1 MKTLVLQLDRTEDA
15 GSIRDK
21 VAWGKASRVLL
32 VWPVNFTMLDRKFDL
47 VTVKRICTA
56 QGSRLG
62 IICDI
67 PEIITEA
74 EELQI
79 PVFETV
85 DRAMRKAWDRRKRRN
100 TRGPSA
106 LHEAGGMNIEK
117 LRIEKYSYPEF
128 WNINQNSKLPVFLL
142 AIMAVFA
149 IMIFLFP
156 SAKIIIFPQGR
167 SSEMQIDFRVLE
179 GDGSDSTP
187 GVIAGTKKTL
197 KVDGETI
204 VPTSGSLLV
213 PDLKASGVVTM
224 TNLTPSSVS
233 IPAGTIIQKPSNPP
247 VRYQILEIITI
258 PAKETTIGIGIE
270 AIEPGEK
277 GNSDRNAITRLD
289 GPLGLF
295 VEVSNPDP
303 VIGGSGKTYQAVS
316 KDDIL
321 HAAEKNQKIL
331 KTQAE
336 AEFTKILS
344 DQEIILPSSIHI
356 VKVVEQSEHPEV
368 GQAGVLLKLKQTVEY
383 SVLVINQHDMEKQAE
398 TILNV
403 NQLVNGWV
411 NTMDNPVKI
420 KILSQE
426 FDAETGSVILQ
437 TAASKMFAPPLD
449 TNTISRQITGKSK
462 VMAIEIIERS
472 ALNIKSPEIETTPG
486 WLPFLPLLSSRI
498 ELVVR

>member
-32 VWPVNFTMLDRKFDL
+32 VWPMNFTMLDRKFDL
-47 VTVKRICTA
+47 VAVKRICTT

-67 PEIITEA
+67 PAIITEA

-79 PVFETV
+79 PVFESV
-85 DRAMRKAWDRRKRRN
+85 NHAMRKAWDRRNRRN
-100 TRGPSA
+100 SGRPSVFREA
-106 LHEAGGMNIEK
+106 LDMDIEE
-117 LRIEKYSYPEF
+117 LRKGKYSNREF
-128 WNINQNSKLPVFLL
+128 WSIHQKSKIPVFLL
-142 AIMAVFA
+142 AILAVFS
-149 IMIFLFP
+149 IIIFLYP
-156 SAKIIIFPQGR
+156 SAKITIFSLGR
-167 SSEMQIDFRVLE
+167 SSEMKIDFRVLE
-179 GDGSDSTP
+179 GEGSDLTP
-187 GVIAGTKKTL
+187 GVLAGTKKTI
-197 KVDGETI
+197 KVDGETTI
-204 VPTSGSLLV
+204 PTSGSLQV
-213 PDLKASGVVTM
+213 PDLKAGGVVTM
-224 TNLTPSSVS
+224 TNLTSLDVS

-247 VRYQILEIITI
+247 VRYQILKMITI

-277 GNSDRNAITRLD
+277 GNSDINSITRLD
-289 GPLGLF
+289 GPLGLL

-303 VIGGSGKTYQAVS
+303 VTGGLEKTYQAVS
-316 KDDIL
+316 RDDIL
-321 HAAEKNQKIL
+321 RAAEENQKIL

-344 DQEIILPSSIHI
+344 VQEIILPSSIHI
-356 VKVVEQSEHPEV
+356 VKVVEQSEHPGVEQV
-368 GQAGVLLKLKQTVEY
+368 GVLLKLKQTVEY
-383 SVLVINQHDMEKQAE
+383 SVLVINQNDMEKQAE

-403 NQLVNGWV
+403 NQPVKGWV
-411 NTMDNPVKI
+411 STMGNPVEI

-426 FDAETGSVILQ
+426 FDMETGSVILQ

-449 TNTISRQITGKSK
+449 TNTIRRQTTGKSK
-462 VMAIEIIERS
+462 AMAIEIIERS
-472 ALNIKSPEIETTPG
+472 VLNIKSPEIEIMPG

-498 ELVVR
+498 EIEVR